1 MGVLGMRFRRAL
13 SSRKKNSMLGAE
25 NDLKLSDK
33 YSSDKGKSVQL
44 AGSVLGDRSHVCAF
58 FNNREDEYRLLLP
71 FVRDGL
77 ERGEKIVYT
86 IDPERR
92 AEHTERLATWG
103 IDAPTLL
110 RNGRL
115 ELRTWSDTH
124 LLEGYFDQHRTLK
137 LFEEVVKNAR
147 RDGFPLTRFVTHM
160 EWALKNEKQITDLL
174 EYEARANE
182 IWERQEGATNPV
194 ICTYDL
200 TKFGG
205 DVVVD
210 VMRTHP
216 MIIIGGILQENPFYV
231 PPQQFLRELRERLGP
246 KLTRISPDC

>member
-1 MGVLGMRFRRAL
+1 MDAADDTVKFSGK
-13 SSRKKNSMLGAE
+13 SSRE
-25 NDLKLSDK
+25 LSK
-33 YSSDKGKSVQL
+33 PMRL
-44 AGSVLGDRSHVCAF
+44 AGSTLDTRPHICAF
-58 FNNREDEYRLLLP
+58 FNDPDDEYRVLLP
-71 FVRDGL
+71 FVQDGF

-92 AEHTERLATWG
+92 AEHLGRWTAEG
-103 IDAPTLL
+103 IDVKTLL
-110 RNGRL
+110 LNGRF

-124 LLEGYFDQHRTLK
+124 MLGGYFDQHRTLE
-137 LFEEVVKNAR
+137 LFERVVKDAKER
-147 RDGFPLTRFVTHM
+147 GFPRTRFVTHM
-160 EWALKNEKQITDLL
+160 EWALKNKERITDLL

-182 IWERQEGATNPV
+182 VWEHQEGPFNPV

-200 TKFGG
+200 TKFRG

-231 PPQQFLRELRERLGP
+231 PPKQFLQMLRERLGP
-246 KLTRISPDC
+246 ATNASPSLL